1 MNPYHN
7 AIHAADVFAS
17 LFYFYTNTEIRR
29 FSSQFDVVC
38 LLISALG
45 HDVGHPG
52 VTNRFLIASRDKIA
66 IQYNDVSV
74 LENMHCSIIFS
85 LLANEEFD
93 ILAEI
98 GNGDWAN
105 CRSLIIY
112 MILDTDL
119 SKHFEIC
126 ARFKARASV
135 GNGLNL
141 ENLDDKVVVY
151 SMALKCSD
159 IGHSAKCRELHLRWT
174 ALVLEE
180 FFMQGDIEMKLKLP
194 VSMYCDRN
202 NTDVPKSQA
211 GFIKNICLPLY
222 ENWCFYLKS
231 GPVDLC
237 LKQLRENF
245 EYWDENY
252 RNKRITSI
260 ERNE

>member
-17 LFYFYTNTEIRR
+17 LFYFYINTELRQ
-29 FSSQFDVVC
+29 FSSQFDVTC

-66 IQYNDVSV
+66 IQYNDISV

-85 LLANEEFD
+85 LLANENFD

-98 GNGDWAN
+98 SNEDWAN
-105 CRSLIIY
+105 CRSLIIG

-126 ARFKARASV
+126 VKFKAKASM
-135 GNGLNL
+135 GAGFDLGK
-141 ENLDDKVVVY
+141 LDDKMLVY

-159 IGHSAKCRELHLRWT
+159 IGHSAKCKELHLRWT
-174 ALVLEE
+174 GLVLEE
-180 FFMQGDIEMKLKLP
+180 FFMQGDTEKKLKIP

-211 GFIKNICLPLY
+211 GFIKNICIPLY

-231 GPVDLC
+231 SHIDLC
-237 LKQLRENF
+237 LKQLRDNF

-252 RNKRITSI
+252 KSKRLTNVQKA
-260 ERNE
+260 E